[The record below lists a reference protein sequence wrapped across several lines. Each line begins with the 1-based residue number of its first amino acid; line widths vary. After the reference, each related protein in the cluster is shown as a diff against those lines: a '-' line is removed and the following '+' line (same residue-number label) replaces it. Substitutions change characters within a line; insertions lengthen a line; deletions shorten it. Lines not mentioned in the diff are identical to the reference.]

1 MILSITGPTVS
12 IWYVRIILIP
22 PVVHP
27 MLLLIPLA
35 NYLQEKMP
43 EIEATASTSIYR
55 DMKFRLGDNEQEV
68 VMATA
73 DSVFMNFFN
82 IRLLK
87 GTVNFLKENDPE
99 IAITE
104 EFARKLFGSEDDALG
119 KK

>member
-1 MILSITGPTVS
+1 M
-12 IWYVRIILIP
+12 VRAHYTDSP
-22 PVVHP
+22 GSTSNVTPY
-27 MLLLIPLA
+27 PLA

-55 DMKFRLGDNEQEV
+55 DMKFRMGDNEQEV

-99 IAITE
+99 SPL
-104 EFARKLFGSEDDALG
+104 RKSLPESFLAVKRMLWG